1 MADEPRRVTSGKLLP
16 IRGLAC
22 LLAGLLIF
30 LVSYSGQASAKPVA
44 ASIMVDAV
52 TGEVLSS
59 SNADVSTYPAS
70 LTKMMT
76 LYLLFDALK
85 HGQIKLTDSITF
97 SDHAAAQDAT
107 NLAVSE
113 GATIK
118 VETAILAVVV
128 RSANDAATAIGERLA
143 GSEWAFA
150 KKMTQTARAL
160 GMKNTTYLNAN
171 GLPNPGQRTTA
182 RDQAILAVALLR
194 DFPEYYH
201 YFAAERFSYRGVQ
214 YAGHNRVLNKLNGA
228 DGIKTGYIRAA
239 GFNLVSSAEQNGRR
253 LVGVVLGGSTPYL
266 RDKQMVAMM
275 NKGFKTPASG
285 TGTMLALSAPN
296 SAGPAKAPAVVA
308 AAAPV
313 SVPAALAAGH
323 RLERR
328 RERRCGDAGQ
338 HQRRRS
344 PAARAE
350 ARQRAAAPVRRCQP
364 AGFPG
369 DRECLA
375 CRQYRLRRPGRRLFA
390 IRPGAEA
397 GGAGDPLD
405 AGALHR
411 FKDRDRREQQA
422 LSRAGDRPHQ
432 GRRREGLRHAEGE
445 ERRLHGVPDRR
456 RARQGELSQPGQ
468 RGSAARFENTAWIPC
483 QGWSKGARPV
493 TVKPPRSM
501 ASTTSSMLD
510 HQVAS

>member
-1 MADEPRRVTSGKLLP
+1 MADEPRRVTSGKALP
-16 IRGLAC
+16 IRGFAWLF
-22 LLAGLLIF
+22 AGLLIA
-30 LVSYSGQASAKPVA
+30 LVSLSGPAFAKPVA
-44 ASIMVDAV
+44 SSIMVDAV
-52 TGEVLSS
+52 TGEVMSS

-85 HGQIKLTDSITF
+85 HGQIKLTDSIVF
-97 SDHAAAQDAT
+97 SDHAASQDAT

-113 GATIK
+113 GAVIK
-118 VETAILAVVV
+118 VETAILSVVV
-128 RSANDAATAIGERLA
+128 RSANDTATAIGEKIA

-275 NKGFKTPASG
+275 TKGFKTPAGS
-285 TGTMLALSAPN
+285 GTMLALSAPN
-296 SAGPAKAPAVVA
+296 SAGPSKAPAVVA
-308 AAAPV
+308 VAAPV
-313 SVPAALAAGH
+313 SVPAALIAAAAMAPA
-323 RLERR
+323 
-328 RERRCGDAGQ
+328 DAGQ
-338 HQRRRS
+338 PLVTSNEEDDAVMPASLSGDALLPVLKPGSGLQLQFADNNAPDSQAMENVWHSASTYGVQVGAYSQYAPAQKAAVRVTRS
-344 PAARAE
+344 MPE
-350 ARQRAAAPVRRCQP
+350 I
-364 AGFPG
+364 
-369 DRECLA
+369 
-375 CRQYRLRRPGRRLFA
+375 FA
-390 IRPGAEA
+390 
-397 GGAGDPLD
+397 D
-405 AGALHR
+405 
-411 FKDRDRREQQA
+411 
-422 LSRAGDRPHQ
+422 SRIAIDESGK
-432 GRRREGLRHAEGE
+432 LY
-445 ERRLHGVPDRR
+445 
-456 RARQGELSQPGQ
+456 RAR
-468 RGSAARFENTAWIPC
+468 
-483 QGWSKGARPV
+483 V
-493 TVKPPRSM
+493 TGLTKADAEKACAQLKAKRADCMVFTIDDGLAK
-501 ASTTSSMLD
+501 AN
-510 HQVAS
+510 

>member
-1 MADEPRRVTSGKLLP
+1 
-16 IRGLAC
+16 
-22 LLAGLLIF
+22 
-30 LVSYSGQASAKPVA
+30 
-44 ASIMVDAV
+44 
-52 TGEVLSS
+52 
-59 SNADVSTYPAS
+59 
-70 LTKMMT
+70 MT

-85 HGQIKLTDSITF
+85 HGQIKLTDSIVF

-113 GATIK
+113 GASIK

-128 RSANDAATAIGERLA
+128 RSANDAATAIGERIA

-160 GMKNTTYLNAN
+160 GMRNTTYLNAN

-275 NKGFKTPASG
+275 TKGFKTPANG
-285 TGTMLALSAPN
+285 NGTMLALSAPN
-296 SAGPAKAPAVVA
+296 SAGPAKAPAVVV

-313 SVPAALAAGH
+313 SVPAAVIAAAAMAPDDTGAPVVASN
-323 RLERR
+323 EDG
-328 RERRCGDAGQ
+328 EDDAIMPASISSGDALLPVLKPGSGLQ
-338 HQRRRS
+338 LQMADANPDPQAIENVWHSGNTSYGVQVGAYAQYAPAQKAAVRATRS
-344 PAARAE
+344 LPEIFADSRIAIDEQGKLYRARVTGLTKADAE
-350 ARQRAAAPVRRCQP
+350 
-364 AGFPG
+364 
-369 DRECLA
+369 LA
-375 CRQYRLRRPGRRLFA
+375 CRQLKAKKTDCMVFA
-390 IRPGAEA
+390 T
-397 GGAGDPLD
+397 DD
-405 AGALHR
+405 
-411 FKDRDRREQQA
+411 
-422 LSRAGDRPHQ
+422 
-432 GRRREGLRHAEGE
+432 GLAK
-445 ERRLHGVPDRR
+445 
-456 RARQGELSQPGQ
+456 A
-468 RGSAARFENTAWIPC
+468 N
-483 QGWSKGARPV
+483 
-493 TVKPPRSM
+493 
-501 ASTTSSMLD
+501 
-510 HQVAS
+510 